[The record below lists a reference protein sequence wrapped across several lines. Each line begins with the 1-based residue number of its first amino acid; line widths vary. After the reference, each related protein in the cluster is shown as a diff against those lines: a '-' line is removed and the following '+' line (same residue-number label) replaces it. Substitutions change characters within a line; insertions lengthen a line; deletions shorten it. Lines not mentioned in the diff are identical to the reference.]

1 MTRPP
6 PSNARTSDAK
16 RVRAY
21 FASLPPAARKRLQA
35 IRKIARA
42 VAPDAV
48 ESISYG
54 IPTLKLDG
62 RPLIYYAAFKHHT
75 SLYPMTAAIRR
86 RFAAQLEDYE
96 QSKGTVRFALDQPLP
111 VQLIAQLA
119 RARLRELRQK
129 TKAKSR
135 P

>member
-1 MTRPP
+1 MKKQPP
-6 PSNARTSDAK
+6 ANAGASDAA

-42 VAPDAV
+42 AAPDAV

-54 IPTLKLDG
+54 IPTLKLNG
-62 RPLIYYAAFKHHT
+62 RPLIYYAAFRRHT

-96 QSKGTVRFALDQPLP
+96 QSKGTIRFP
-111 VQLIAQLA
+111 
-119 RARLRELRQK
+119 
-129 TKAKSR
+129 
-135 P
+135 